1 MKTYAERKQRTPHTL
16 VGHVGNSKQASLCE
30 ILQSSHDKLLERK
43 AIQCQINN
51 NSPGTKI
58 KDELKIP
65 SVNNF
70 VPIQRYA
77 TFTEGGKIYNISN
90 SGQAI
95 CGLEYPNHELYVLD
109 FNTIMQKE
117 GAMIEFVPKEKR
129 QFTRLNSTYRT
140 KEYIRVEPK
149 WKKEHDFSSK
159 KLISSFSLIPQHN

>member
-129 QFTRLNSTYRT
+129 QFTRHYC
-140 KEYIRVEPK
+140 P
-149 WKKEHDFSSK
+149 K
-159 KLISSFSLIPQHN
+159 KLPHRFS

>member
-1 MKTYAERKQRTPHTL
+1 ML
-16 VGHVGNSKQASLCE
+16 
-30 ILQSSHDKLLERK
+30 
-43 AIQCQINN
+43 
-51 NSPGTKI
+51 
-58 KDELKIP
+58 P
-65 SVNNF
+65 SRN
-70 VPIQRYA
+70 
-77 TFTEGGKIYNISN
+77 GWKIYNISN

-159 KLISSFSLIPQHN
+159 KLISSFSNLNDVTGGYNEEFNSLYQEVNEIRKSSENLRKFFVQLQFKWPVEQSQFTSVYEMYKEIHH